1 MILFNSIVSLIII
14 IVPTLPF
21 LIGSSSDDWMIG
33 TRVCQ
38 KDTDCDWACELG
50 VCLPFNNA
58 PNDSCKKTAVCRKV
72 KGKQIC
78 VVTVRG
84 WCETDDDCSKMMC
97 GGGKQS
103 SGCPKWWCDKKQT
116 KGNRCTTKRPKS
128 GKVRKISAKQ
138 HVSSEDLQ
146 IRATPTCQKDGDCG
160 WECHNPH
167 GSHASCFPFKPS
179 HAPLFKPCKKTKA
192 CDSEW
197 LCDKNKND
205 CTLKRPKGGNVRTIS
220 TKPHV
225 SSEDWQIGTRSC
237 KNDADCTWVCSG
249 LCFPYNI
256 YSCRKTSVCREVLGK
271 KVCVLAAKGWCE
283 NDDDC
288 SKLVCGKSKDP
299 NCSKW
304 WCEKNKGKAN
314 MCTDKWRSVTI

>member
-1 MILFNSIVSLIII
+1 MILFNSIVPLIII

-58 PNDSCKKTAVCRKV
+58 PNDSCKKTTVCRKV

-97 GGGKQS
+97 GGGGRQS
-103 SGCPKWWCDKKQT
+103 PGCQKWWCDKKQT
-116 KGNRCTTKRPKS
+116 KGNRCTTKRPTS
-128 GKVRKISAKQ
+128 RNVRKISMKQ
-138 HVSSEDLQ
+138 
-146 IRATPTCQKDGDCG
+146 
-160 WECHNPH
+160 
-167 GSHASCFPFKPS
+167 
-179 HAPLFKPCKKTKA
+179 
-192 CDSEW
+192 
-197 LCDKNKND
+197 
-205 CTLKRPKGGNVRTIS
+205 
-220 TKPHV
+220 HV

-237 KNDADCTWVCSG
+237 KNDADCSWVCSG
-249 LCFPYNI
+249 LCFPYNV

-314 MCTDKWRSVTI
+314 MCTDKWRL